1 MIVMDYNL
9 LNQIEI
15 QSTFLYQWIQEW
27 MNEGER
33 IALPHI
39 MLVNAEDDENL
50 KITIYIYPS

>member
-9 LNQIEI
+9 LNQREI
-15 QSTFLYQWIQEW
+15 QSAFWYQWIHEW

-33 IALPHI
+33 IALPHT